1 MNSSPPMG
9 TVPNPMAPMSTAMMN
24 RTAIAWEASG
34 RRLSV
39 NTAGLWTLST
49 AAYGAPAEE
58 EIGLT
63 RAWILQWAE
72 TRCTINPRAHSY
84 AMKRAVE
91 QWAGCAISNGAFIQA
106 ALNLGFRFKRLTP
119 RSPNAVFNIGT
130 SRWQRFRR
138 LVERNK

>member
-1 MNSSPPMG
+1 MNHTSMMRNVAER
-9 TVPNPMAPMSTAMMN
+9 VP
-24 RTAIAWEASG
+24 
-34 RRLSV
+34 LV
-39 NTAGLWTLST
+39 NAAGLWTLST
-49 AAYGAPAEE
+49 AAYGAPGEE
-58 EIGLT
+58 EIGLA